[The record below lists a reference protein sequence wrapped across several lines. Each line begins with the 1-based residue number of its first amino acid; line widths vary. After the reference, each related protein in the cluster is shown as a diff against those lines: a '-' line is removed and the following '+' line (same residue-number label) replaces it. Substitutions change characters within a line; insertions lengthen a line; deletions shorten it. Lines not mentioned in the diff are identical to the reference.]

1 MLTFIRYI
9 QEHFTFACLDCVRYN
24 DDFVKSSFSSIPGIL
39 LSFWPGWW
47 KSFFV
52 PRASLYR
59 GSLNRSST
67 VIKITKQLV
76 RLFCGLYTKEQELA
90 LSRLVHGLLCR
101 RVRVRF
107 PNVTPNPSFNFFPF
121 LVALSSLK
129 RSTDESRTQLFEGRL
144 ALTQG

>member
-1 MLTFIRYI
+1 M
-9 QEHFTFACLDCVRYN
+9 
-24 DDFVKSSFSSIPGIL
+24 
-39 LSFWPGWW
+39 
-47 KSFFV
+47 
-52 PRASLYR
+52 LYR

-90 LSRLVHGLLCR
+90 LSRLGHGLLCR

-121 LVALSSLK
+121 LVALSGFKKPLNGALM
-129 RSTDESRTQLFEGRL
+129 ESRAQLFEGRL
-144 ALTQG
+144 ALIEGQILTWVSFSFVQKHFPGEFSLPFLEHPMINCRQKEYN